1 MSHLIQLEMGAV
13 FLICWAVS
21 LVAMWFLVDRTTRPG
36 IIRSV
41 AVIEG
46 MMLLSI
52 FCFILGVTLTL
63 WGTGAAD

>member
-1 MSHLIQLEMGAV
+1 MSHLVQLEIGAV
-13 FLICWAVS
+13 FLICWVVS

-52 FCFILGVTLTL
+52 FCLILGLTFTV